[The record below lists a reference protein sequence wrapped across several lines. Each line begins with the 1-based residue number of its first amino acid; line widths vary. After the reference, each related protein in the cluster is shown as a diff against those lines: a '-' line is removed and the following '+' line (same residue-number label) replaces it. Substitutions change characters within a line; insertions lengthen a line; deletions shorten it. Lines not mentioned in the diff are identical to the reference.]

1 MIIGEIN
8 IFDIKDNKIGN
19 KKQIID
25 IDNITYGGD
34 GIGALSSGK
43 VIFVPK
49 TIPGEKHLVEITKE
63 KKNHSYGVT
72 KNTLKTSKSRINPKC
87 EVFEDCGGCQ
97 WQHINYEKQKDF
109 KEQIL
114 SDSLLKIGKLK
125 KIKINPIIGSKYP
138 WYYRNK
144 SIMPFTKE
152 AGRIVAGFYKRGT
165 HQVIKNQTCYIQ
177 HQLINRIKRYTLDLL
192 NEYKNISVYD
202 ENINKGLLRHLHI
215 RVGVC
220 TNQALLTFITT
231 DERFEQ
237 LEEIAD
243 ILIKK
248 IPELE
253 GIMRNIN
260 NKKTNVILGN
270 RSHLITGKGY
280 IYDYIGNRK
289 YKIGLSSFF
298 QINTLQSKKLY
309 DVVQRYMDM
318 HGNKIIVDAYSGIG
332 SIAISLKENYEAV
345 YGIES
350 NQNAVKD
357 SCYNAAINGLNDCYF
372 IKGDVTK
379 EIPKFLNEVKRPD
392 IIIFDPPR
400 SGLNKEILKTV
411 IDHKIKEIIY
421 VSCNPTT
428 LARDLKILKK
438 EYDILKVQPV
448 DMFPQTYH
456 IETVVKLRR
465 LL

>member
-1 MIIGEIN
+1 LIIGEIN

-125 KIKINPIIGSKYP
+125 KIKINPIIGSKHP

-309 DVVQRYMDM
+309 DVVQRYMNM
-318 HGNKIIVDAYSGIG
+318 HGNEIIVDAYSGIG

>member
-125 KIKINPIIGSKYP
+125 KIKINPIIGSKHP

-309 DVVQRYMDM
+309 DVVQRCMDM